1 MFVSPLLFSAI
12 PMGVV
17 EYDFTP
23 LFLGL
28 VVGVFLCVLAL
39 AVTIG
44 IHDTWRLQRLQGR
57 GKTAAQPPTPTS
69 ELPDAA

>member
-1 MFVSPLLFSAI
+1 MLVSPLLFSAV

-17 EYDFTP
+17 EYDFAP

-28 VVGVFLCVLAL
+28 VVGICLCVLAL

-44 IHDTWRLQRLQGR
+44 IHDTWRVQQRE
-57 GKTAAQPPTPTS
+57 KTAAQPATPAS

>member
-1 MFVSPLLFSAI
+1 MFVSPLLYSAI

-28 VVGVFLCVLAL
+28 VVGVFLCVLML

-44 IHDTWRLQRLQGR
+44 IPDTWRVQRR
-57 GKTAAQPPTPTS
+57 GKTADQPATPAS

>member
-1 MFVSPLLFSAI
+1 MLGSPLLFSAV

-17 EYDFTP
+17 EYDFAP

-28 VVGVFLCVLAL
+28 VVGVLLCVLLL

-44 IHDTWRLQRLQGR
+44 VHDTWMVQQRR
-57 GKTAAQPPTPTS
+57 GNTVAQPATPAS

>member
-1 MFVSPLLFSAI
+1 MFMSPLLFSAV

-17 EYDFTP
+17 EYDFAP

-28 VVGVFLCVLAL
+28 VVGVLLCVLVL

-44 IHDTWRLQRLQGR
+44 IHDTRRLQRR
-57 GKTAAQPPTPTS
+57 GKTAAQPAMPAS

>member
-1 MFVSPLLFSAI
+1 MLGSPPLFSAI

-17 EYDFTP
+17 EYDFAP

-44 IHDTWRLQRLQGR
+44 IHDTWRLQGR
-57 GKTAAQPPTPTS
+57 GKTAAQPVTPAS

>member
-1 MFVSPLLFSAI
+1 MFVSPPVLSAV

-17 EYDFTP
+17 VYDFAP

-28 VVGVFLCVLAL
+28 VIGLCLCVLVL
-39 AVTIG
+39 AVAIG
-44 IHDTWRLQRLQGR
+44 IHDTRRS
-57 GKTAAQPPTPTS
+57 QPEVPMTIQQPTPAP